1 MPKICDTTAVADRS
15 RKSTIR
21 WIASCNQ
28 PLAVMSELL
37 RFEHG
42 VDEVAEQPQ
51 GDDQRNPVER
61 AHGRTSSRSHKTMP
75 PQVSTART
83 IIRPRNHRS
92 MTASGVIDGRDTALE
107 GRIEAVNFLN
117 TLLTG
122 PGDEY

>member
-1 MPKICDTTAVADRS
+1 
-15 RKSTIR
+15 
-21 WIASCNQ
+21 
-28 PLAVMSELL
+28 
-37 RFEHG
+37 
-42 VDEVAEQPQ
+42 
-51 GDDQRNPVER
+51 
-61 AHGRTSSRSHKTMP
+61 MP